1 MSMQIAGLR
10 AAGFTHRRLTAI
22 LARWRR
28 VPERTGARAPD
39 PAASYWFDTSGRY
52 VAQGQAVLDR
62 LAGLAQTVWGI
73 GLGGALGQ
81 LSDTD
86 RLASWPDTFQA
97 IHETRN
103 VLLRM
108 YAEVGAQRATWLD
121 RHGDATSEEAA
132 YHRTCDVIT
141 MAAWLTV
148 LEEVALV
155 EYVGQIVAA
164 GRTPPPLVLGLLAWL
179 DDDDEDPPAA
189 LSAPPAPHGG
199 RVEQPR
205 DAADLE
211 ELRRTIARRRRF
223 AQGVHALALAERRV
237 TAGNA

>member
-86 RLASWPDTFQA
+86 RLASWPDTFHA
-97 IHETRN
+97 IHEARN

-108 YAEVGAQRATWLD
+108 YADAVCAEARARPTWLD
-121 RHGDATSEEAA
+121 QHGEVLSEDRA
-132 YHRTCDVIT
+132 RTFDVIT

-155 EYVGQIVAA
+155 EYVGQMVAA
-164 GRTPPPLVLGLLAWL
+164 GQTPSPMVLGLLARL
-179 DDDDEDPPAA
+179 HDYDED
-189 LSAPPAPHGG
+189 APPALDASRSGWTLG
-199 RVEQPR
+199 DAEGLKELWRARVK
-205 DAADLE
+205 
-211 ELRRTIARRRRF
+211 RRR
-223 AQGVHALALAERRV
+223 
-237 TAGNA
+237 AGKGNPSTPPDVAG